1 MQHHQHTIHA
11 AGQPVDLTTP
21 GTITAELITAEDGTP
36 KGVIDIVGSIGGDIA
51 ALPVSGNI
59 SNLLAGGVKEIEVRI
74 TSYGGCL
81 YTALA
86 IYDTLTAARQAGV
99 QVTGRVYGVAASAAT
114 IILMA
119 CERIE
124 LTAKSELMVHEP
136 ATCIYGKVSELQTD
150 VNSLQACW
158 QRMCQLYADR
168 TGKSVQEIIDTHRQD
183 TWYTAEQAIAYG
195 WADAIFAPVEQ
206 PGKDTPV
213 EAKAD
218 AAPAPLTNDTAETPQ
233 PAAEPTKRS
242 LWQAAVDVAA
252 RFGLCPPRPREAATA
267 TPPLPPEKLL
277 ADAAAQQQRMAAEME
292 GLRAMLAAAQQERSA
307 IAAERDA
314 ARADRQA
321 DIEREVAARVASL
334 GLPAAAELPA
344 PVSPEL
350 PGSPTARVDDATVA
364 GWIAAQDHSR
374 VISYACRSAEANK
387 QVSRLLTQK

>member
-36 KGVIDIVGSIGGDIA
+36 KGVIDIVGSIGGDVA
-51 ALPVSGNI
+51 ALPISGNI
-59 SNLLAGGVKEIEVRI
+59 TNLLAGGVKELEVRI

-99 QVTGRVYGVAASAAT
+99 QITGRVYGVAASAAT

-124 LTAKSELMVHEP
+124 LTAKSELMIHEP
-136 ATCIYGKVSELQTD
+136 STCIYGKVSELQTD
-150 VNSLQACW
+150 VNSLLACW
-158 QRMCQLYADR
+158 QRMCALYADR
-168 TGKSVQEIIDTHRQD
+168 TGKSVQEIIDAHRQD

-195 WADAIFAPVEQ
+195 WADAIFSPVEQ
-206 PGKDTPV
+206 PGTDTPADV
-213 EAKAD
+213 KAD
-218 AAPAPLTNDTAETPQ
+218 AAPLTNDTAEKPQ
-233 PAAEPTKRS
+233 PAAEPAQRS

-252 RFGLCPPRPREAATA
+252 RFGLCPPRPRVAAAA
-267 TPPLPPEKLL
+267 TPPPSPEKLL
-277 ADAAAQQQRMAAEME
+277 ADATAQQQRMAAEMQ

-334 GLPAAAELPA
+334 GLPTAVELPA

-350 PGSPTARVDDATVA
+350 PASPTPLVDDATVA
-364 GWIAAQDHSR
+364 GWITARDHSR
-374 VISYACRSAEANK
+374 LIAYACRSAEANK
-387 QVSRLLTQK
+387 QVSRLLTQNN

>member
-183 TWYTAEQAIAYG
+183 VWYTAEQAIAYG
-195 WADAIFAPVEQ
+195 WADAIFSPVDPQ
-206 PGKDTPV
+206 DSPADVKA
-213 EAKAD
+213 EATLR
-218 AAPAPLTNDTAETPQ
+218 AATAEEPL
-233 PAAEPTKRS
+233 PAEPAKRS

-277 ADAAAQQQRMAAEME
+277 ADAAAQNQRMAAEME

-344 PVSPEL
+344 SVSPEL